1 LGFDEASPVFNQ
13 QARSP
18 MTQSLH
24 TKPKPSIALPSRPRA
39 PQQLPMTFESTV
51 LQELT
56 SSERASVVA
65 QLALLLLQAA
75 GMGAGDDDGE
85 L

>member
-1 LGFDEASPVFNQ
+1 
-13 QARSP
+13 

-24 TKPKPSIALPSRPRA
+24 TKPNPSIALQSRPRA

-51 LQELT
+51 PQELT

-75 GMGAGDDDGE
+75 GTDAGDEDGE

>member
-1 LGFDEASPVFNQ
+1 
-13 QARSP
+13 

-24 TKPKPSIALPSRPRA
+24 TKLKPSIARLPRPRA
-39 PQQLPMTFESTV
+39 PQQLPMAFESTV

-56 SSERASVVA
+56 SSERASAVA
-65 QLALLLLQAA
+65 QLALLLMQAA

>member
-1 LGFDEASPVFNQ
+1 MNH
-13 QARSP
+13 
-18 MTQSLH
+18 SLR
-24 TKPKPSIALPSRPRA
+24 TKLKPSIAQTPRPRV
-39 PQQLPMTFESTV
+39 PQQLPMVFESAV

-56 SSERASVVA
+56 SGERANVVA